1 MVKDYTIKEALEE
14 LDKIALDLESDNLE
28 IEEMI
33 PKYKRGRE
41 LIQFIKKRLAEVKIE
56 INKIKEEVEN
66 D

>member
-1 MVKDYTIKEALEE
+1 MGKDYTIKEAFEE
-14 LDKIALDLESDNLE
+14 LDKIALDLESDSLE

-33 PKYKRGRE
+33 PKYKRGLE